1 MRYSAGSDFKGTLFG
16 ARSGSSCQ
24 KIHAEAAVTRPT
36 QMKVA

>member
-1 MRYSAGSDFKGTLFG
+1 MPHSAGSDFKGTLVG

-24 KIHAEAAVTRPT
+24 KIQADAAVTRPT